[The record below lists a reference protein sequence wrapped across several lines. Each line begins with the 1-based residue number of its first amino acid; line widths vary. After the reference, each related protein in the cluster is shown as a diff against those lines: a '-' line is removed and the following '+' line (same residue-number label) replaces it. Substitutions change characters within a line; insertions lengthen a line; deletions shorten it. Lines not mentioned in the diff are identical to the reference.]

1 MYTKVPIQQCWKQ
14 TGKKPIA
21 VRWVDINKGDVLKPK
36 YRSRLVAKEVNIGKR
51 DDLFAAT
58 PPLEAKK
65 LLMSLAMTEG
75 VGFDRHGRWESLQL
89 EFIDVRRAFFHADC
103 LREVY
108 VDLPEEDASPGMCG
122 LLNKAM
128 YGTRDAPQNWE
139 FAYTEFMVSQGFK
152 KGQSSPCLFYH
163 EPRNLRAVVYGDD
176 FTV

>member
-1 MYTKVPIQQCWKQ
+1 M
-14 TGKKPIA
+14 
-21 VRWVDINKGDVLKPK
+21 
-36 YRSRLVAKEVNIGKR
+36 
-51 DDLFAAT
+51 
-58 PPLEAKK
+58 
-65 LLMSLAMTEG
+65 
-75 VGFDRHGRWESLQL
+75 

-163 EPRNLRAVVYGDD
+163 GPRNLRAVVYGDD
-176 FTV
+176 FTVLGSPKELSWFRKQMEHRFEIEVKARSEMIEVELRFEFSS